1 MLTNQAKVSPVTPVK
16 LNPTDRDLSS
26 TRGGPKMKALTS
38 DGVNT
43 VRIKILAINMISSK
57 NQIRTGSGNRNQIP
71 AKSDHPSL

>member
-1 MLTNQAKVSPVTPVK
+1 MTLVK

-43 VRIKILAINMISSK
+43 VKIKILVLNMILSK
-57 NQIRTGSGNRNQIP
+57 NHNTN
-71 AKSDHPSL
+71 